1 MVASLV
7 FPCVLTATCVRLS
20 EAGATS
26 FARDSS
32 MPKTKGNAAGQYQ
45 DTVYFANR
53 EAKEKFD
60 QVVLKEY
67 EDYIHQPTV
76 LERREQGREECDDL
90 EDIEQEEDNS
100 MNMDL

>member
-1 MVASLV
+1 MVA
-7 FPCVLTATCVRLS
+7 
-20 EAGATS
+20 
-26 FARDSS
+26 
-32 MPKTKGNAAGQYQ
+32 MPKTKGNATGQYQ

-67 EDYIHQPTV
+67 EDYIHQPTA
-76 LERREQGREECDDL
+76 LERREQSREECDDL
-90 EDIEQEEDNS
+90 EDVEQEEDNS